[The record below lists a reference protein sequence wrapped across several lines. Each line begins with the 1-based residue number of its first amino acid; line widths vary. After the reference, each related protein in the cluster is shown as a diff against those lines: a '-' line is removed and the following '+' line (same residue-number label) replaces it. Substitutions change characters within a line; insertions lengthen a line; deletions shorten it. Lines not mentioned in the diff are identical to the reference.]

1 MFWYIRFCLKSCLA
15 CLNSDFDK
23 LDINESESITTSWN
37 SLESK
42 VDKLDVDKEIPVSA
56 YLNKLSDVVNNE
68 VIKKDVYDK
77 LVKKVNAIN
86 N

>member
-1 MFWYIRFCLKSCLA
+1 MFWYIRFCLKRCLA
-15 CLNSDFDK
+15 YLNSDFDK

-42 VDKLDVDKEIPVSA
+42 VDKLDVDKEVPVSA
-56 YLNKLSDVVNNE
+56 YLNKLSDVVNNA

-77 LVKKVNAIN
+77 LVKNVNAIN